1 MARITSLG
9 ASISRYTTTAE
20 NADGITIN
28 IDVSDDADAVKATA
42 EIADIE
48 TENSL
53 DELEAEQVDTA
64 STAAESAF
72 GRIRAMQ
79 RNGTGVNPTT
89 GAEVVAHLK
98 LIGRL
103 YGMRSNTDF
112 ALMPS
117 AESSAWA
124 TPSKLP
130 PNLHM
135 AAEFAGEM
143 VRKGWEWVKKKFAE
157 WMEKVT
163 SLWNRYGSSAARYKR
178 SATAL
183 KQKVSSG
190 NFGKLD
196 NKNLSDSALAK
207 KLDSGVDNK
216 IDAARLVTSMMSL
229 EKQVVAVKEAYIAAM
244 ADSNF
249 DEAMKFLEAEKDASN
264 QTDGVEETED
274 TTKVTG
280 HDKKGRPITTE
291 VPGTP
296 GIPSSAMEAMAA
308 FGKWLAAMGEHLSPF
323 MKLYTREEMKAL
335 GRQENDV
342 KSYVFMMSAP
352 NFVLPG
358 NRAFVN
364 RTRTPHDVSTA
375 AGATALVG
383 DVFAAAPSDAIEMT
397 TLRCSQYNTKNGRTE
412 SISDQI
418 PVLTQAQMTDLAL
431 ACEKAAE
438 ELVTLAETV
447 TKGKPKRDRLKKAID
462 RAADMAAK
470 AESKESKAYT
480 MARKMA
486 TTMMQQIDNP
496 ANDFQTAA
504 LQAVGNSL
512 SYVNQSL
519 NAYSK

>member
-157 WMEKVT
+157 WMEKVV

-207 KLDSGVDNK
+207 KLDSGIDNK
-216 IDAARLVTSMMSL
+216 IDAGRLVTSMMSL

-249 DEAMKFLEAEKDASN
+249 DKALEFLEAEKDA
-264 QTDGVEETED
+264 TDNANGQAA
-274 TTKVTG
+274 VTA
-280 HDKKGRPITTE
+280 DPNATPPIVATAA
-291 VPGTP
+291 VQ
-296 GIPSSAMEAMAA
+296 SSAAESLDV
-308 FGKWLAAMGEHLSPF
+308 FGKWVASMVNHLSAF
-323 MKLYTREEMKAL
+323 MGNYTTEQMKAI
-335 GRQENDV
+335 GRQDNDAGAYTWKCSNAANV
-342 KSYVFMMSAP
+342 I
-352 NFVLPG
+352 PG
-358 NRAFVN
+358 NRAFIYRQRN
-364 RTRTPHDVSTA
+364 GNTES
-375 AGATALVG
+375 GADKL
-383 DVFAAAPSDAIEMT
+383 EMA
-397 TLRCSQYNTKNGRTE
+397 TLRCSQYNTKNGRTD

-418 PVLTQAQMTDLAL
+418 PVLTQAQMSDLAL

>member
-135 AAEFAGEM
+135 AAEFAGDLI
-143 VRKGWEWVKKKFAE
+143 RKGWEWVKKKFAE
-157 WMEKVT
+157 WMEKVA

-178 SATAL
+178 GATAL

-207 KLDSGVDNK
+207 KLDSGIDNK
-216 IDAARLVTSMMSL
+216 IDAVRLVTSMMSL

-249 DEAMKFLEAEKDASN
+249 DKALEFLEAEKDATDDKNGKKAVASN
-264 QTDGVEETED
+264 PAV
-274 TTKVTG
+274 
-280 HDKKGRPITTE
+280 
-291 VPGTP
+291 
-296 GIPSSAMEAMAA
+296 PSSAAVAVDV
-308 FGKWLAAMGEHLSPF
+308 FGKWVGEMMTHLKAFTKP
-323 MKLYTREEMKAL
+323 YNAVEMKAI
-335 GRQENDV
+335 GRQENDATAYTWQCSKAENV
-342 KSYVFMMSAP
+342 I
-352 NFVLPG
+352 PG
-358 NRAFVN
+358 NRAFIH
-364 RTRTPHDVSTA
+364 RTRVRVGTA
-375 AGATALVG
+375 ASGADTL
-383 DVFAAAPSDAIEMT
+383 EMA
-397 TLRCSQYNTKNGRTE
+397 TLRCSQYNTKSGRTD

>member
-135 AAEFAGEM
+135 AAEFAGEL

-157 WMEKVT
+157 WMEKVV

-207 KLDSGVDNK
+207 KLDSGIDNK
-216 IDAARLVTSMMSL
+216 IDAGRLVTSMMSL

-249 DEAMKFLEAEKDASN
+249 DKALEFLEAEKDA
-264 QTDGVEETED
+264 TDNANGQAA
-274 TTKVTG
+274 VTA
-280 HDKKGRPITTE
+280 DPNATPPIVATAA
-291 VPGTP
+291 VQ
-296 GIPSSAMEAMAA
+296 SSAAESLDV
-308 FGKWLAAMGEHLSPF
+308 FGKWVASMVNHLSAF
-323 MKLYTREEMKAL
+323 MGNYTTEQMKAI
-335 GRQENDV
+335 GRQDNDAGAYTWKCSNAANV
-342 KSYVFMMSAP
+342 I
-352 NFVLPG
+352 PG
-358 NRAFVN
+358 NRAFIYRQRN
-364 RTRTPHDVSTA
+364 GNTES
-375 AGATALVG
+375 GADKL
-383 DVFAAAPSDAIEMT
+383 EMA
-397 TLRCSQYNTKNGRTE
+397 TLRCSQYNTKNGRTD

>member
-20 NADGITIN
+20 NANGITIN

-143 VRKGWEWVKKKFAE
+143 VRKGWEWVKKKFVE

-178 SATAL
+178 GATAL

-207 KLDSGVDNK
+207 KLDSGIDNK

-229 EKQVVAVKEAYIAAM
+229 EKQVAAVKEAYIAAM

-249 DEAMKFLEAEKDASN
+249 DKALEFLEAEKDA
-264 QTDGVEETED
+264 TDNANGQAAVAANTAA
-274 TTKVTG
+274 V
-280 HDKKGRPITTE
+280 
-291 VPGTP
+291 
-296 GIPSSAMEAMAA
+296 PSSAETAVDV
-308 FGKWLAAMGEHLSPF
+308 FGKWVASMVNHLSAF
-323 MKLYTREEMKAL
+323 MGDYTTEQMKAI
-335 GRQENDV
+335 GRQENDATAYTWKCSKKENV
-342 KSYVFMMSAP
+342 I
-352 NFVLPG
+352 PG
-358 NRAFVN
+358 NRAFIH
-364 RTRTPHDVSTA
+364 RTRNANPES
-375 AGATALVG
+375 GADML
-383 DVFAAAPSDAIEMT
+383 EMT
-397 TLRCSQYNTKNGRTE
+397 TLRCSQYNTKNGRTD

-418 PVLTQAQMTDLAL
+418 PVLTQAQMSDLAL

>member
-143 VRKGWEWVKKKFAE
+143 VRKGWEWVKKKFVE

-178 SATAL
+178 GATAL
-183 KQKVSSG
+183 KQKVSNG
-190 NFGKLD
+190 NFGKLERG
-196 NKNLSDSALAK
+196 NANP
-207 KLDSGVDNK
+207 
-216 IDAARLVTSMMSL
+216 SL
-229 EKQVVAVKEAYIAAM
+229 RTLQ
-244 ADSNF
+244 
-249 DEAMKFLEAEKDASN
+249 
-264 QTDGVEETED
+264 
-274 TTKVTG
+274 
-280 HDKKGRPITTE
+280 R
-291 VPGTP
+291 
-296 GIPSSAMEAMAA
+296 
-308 FGKWLAAMGEHLSPF
+308 LAAGMG
-323 MKLYTREEMKAL
+323 M
-335 GRQENDV
+335 NV
-342 KSYVFMMSAP
+342 KIE
-352 NFVLPG
+352 FVT
-358 NRAFVN
+358 N
-364 RTRTPHDVSTA
+364 
-375 AGATALVG
+375 
-383 DVFAAAPSDAIEMT
+383 
-397 TLRCSQYNTKNGRTE
+397 K
-412 SISDQI
+412 
-418 PVLTQAQMTDLAL
+418 
-431 ACEKAAE
+431 
-438 ELVTLAETV
+438 
-447 TKGKPKRDRLKKAID
+447 
-462 RAADMAAK
+462 
-470 AESKESKAYT
+470 
-480 MARKMA
+480 
-486 TTMMQQIDNP
+486 
-496 ANDFQTAA
+496 
-504 LQAVGNSL
+504 
-512 SYVNQSL
+512 
-519 NAYSK
+519 

>member
-9 ASISRYTTTAE
+9 TSIARYTTAAE
-20 NADGITIN
+20 SGDGITIN
-28 IDVSDDADAVKATA
+28 IDVGDDADAVKATA
-42 EIADIE
+42 EIAEME

-64 STAAESAF
+64 STAAESAY

-79 RNGTGVNPTT
+79 KNGTGVNPVT
-89 GAEVVAHLK
+89 GAELVANLK

-112 ALMPS
+112 ATMPS

-135 AAEFAGEM
+135 AAEFAGDM

-178 SATAL
+178 SAIAL
-183 KQKVSSG
+183 KQKVSNG
-190 NFGKLD
+190 NYGKLD

-207 KLDSGVDNK
+207 KLDSGVDSK
-216 IDAARLVTSMMSL
+216 IDSVRLVASMMSL
-229 EKQVVAVKEAYIAAM
+229 AKQVVAVKEAYIAAM

-249 DEAMKFLEAEKDASN
+249 DEALKFLEAEKDAN
-264 QTDGVEETED
+264 GQGTDTAQATQAVAVFNKWTTTMLTHLEPFIED
-274 TTKVTG
+274 YNA
-280 HDKKGRPITTE
+280 DK
-291 VPGTP
+291 
-296 GIPSSAMEAMAA
+296 
-308 FGKWLAAMGEHLSPF
+308 
-323 MKLYTREEMKAL
+323 MKAI
-335 GRQENDV
+335 GRQESDATAYTWRCSKGANV
-342 KSYVFMMSAP
+342 I
-352 NFVLPG
+352 PG
-358 NRAFVN
+358 NRAFIYRA
-364 RTRTPHDVSTA
+364 RTSTA
-375 AGATALVG
+375 ESGA
-383 DVFAAAPSDAIEMT
+383 DQMEMT
-397 TLRCSQYNTKNGRTE
+397 TLRCSQYNTKSGRTE

-418 PVLTQAQMTDLAL
+418 PVLTQAQMSDLAL
-431 ACEKAAE
+431 ACEKASE

-462 RAADMAAK
+462 RAAEMATK

-480 MARKMA
+480 TARKMA

>member
-135 AAEFAGEM
+135 AAEFAGEL

-157 WMEKVT
+157 WMEKVV

-207 KLDSGVDNK
+207 KLDSGIDNK
-216 IDAARLVTSMMSL
+216 IDAGRLVTSMMSL

-249 DEAMKFLEAEKDASN
+249 DKALEFLEAEKDA
-264 QTDGVEETED
+264 TDNANGQAA
-274 TTKVTG
+274 VTA
-280 HDKKGRPITTE
+280 DPNATPPIVATAA
-291 VPGTP
+291 VQ
-296 GIPSSAMEAMAA
+296 SSAAESLDV
-308 FGKWLAAMGEHLSPF
+308 FGKWVASMVNHLSAF
-323 MKLYTREEMKAL
+323 MGNYTTEQMKAI
-335 GRQENDV
+335 GRQDNDAGAYTWKCSNAANV
-342 KSYVFMMSAP
+342 I
-352 NFVLPG
+352 PG
-358 NRAFVN
+358 NRAFIYRQRN
-364 RTRTPHDVSTA
+364 GNTES
-375 AGATALVG
+375 GADKL
-383 DVFAAAPSDAIEMT
+383 EMA

-418 PVLTQAQMTDLAL
+418 PVLTQAQMSDLAL

>member
-157 WMEKVT
+157 WMEKVV

-183 KQKVSSG
+183 KQKVSNG

-207 KLDSGVDNK
+207 KLDSGIDNK
-216 IDAARLVTSMMSL
+216 IDAGRLVTSMMSL

-249 DEAMKFLEAEKDASN
+249 DKALEFLEAEKDA
-264 QTDGVEETED
+264 TDNANGQAAVAAD
-274 TTKVTG
+274 
-280 HDKKGRPITTE
+280 PNA
-291 VPGTP
+291 TP
-296 GIPSSAMEAMAA
+296 PTAATAAVQSSASESLDV
-308 FGKWLAAMGEHLSPF
+308 FGKWVASMVNHLSAF
-323 MKLYTREEMKAL
+323 MGDYTTEQMKAI
-335 GRQENDV
+335 GRQDNDAGAYTWKCSNAANV
-342 KSYVFMMSAP
+342 I
-352 NFVLPG
+352 PG
-358 NRAFVN
+358 NRAFIYRQRN
-364 RTRTPHDVSTA
+364 GNPES
-375 AGATALVG
+375 GA
-383 DVFAAAPSDAIEMT
+383 DQMEMT
-397 TLRCSQYNTKNGRTE
+397 TLRCSQYNTKNGRTDA
-412 SISDQI
+412 ISDQI
-418 PVLTQAQMTDLAL
+418 PVLTQAQMSDLAL

>member
-183 KQKVSSG
+183 KQKVSNG

-216 IDAARLVTSMMSL
+216 IDGARLVTSMMSL

-249 DEAMKFLEAEKDASN
+249 DKALEFLEAEKDATDNKNGKKAQDATSHTSN
-264 QTDGVEETED
+264 VVDANGNQ
-274 TTKVTG
+274 
-280 HDKKGRPITTE
+280 IT
-291 VPGTP
+291 VNTP
-296 GIPSSAMEAMAA
+296 AQAEIPSSAAESIDV
-308 FGKWLAAMGEHLSPF
+308 FGKWVASMVNHLSAF
-323 MKLYTREEMKAL
+323 MSDYTAEKMKAI
-335 GRQENDV
+335 GRQESDATAYTWKCSNAANV
-342 KSYVFMMSAP
+342 I
-352 NFVLPG
+352 PG
-358 NRAFVN
+358 NRAFIY
-364 RTRTPHDVSTA
+364 RTRNANPES
-375 AGATALVG
+375 GADTL
-383 DVFAAAPSDAIEMT
+383 EMT
-397 TLRCSQYNTKNGRTE
+397 TLRCSQYNTKNGRTD

-418 PVLTQAQMTDLAL
+418 PVLTQAQMSDLAL

>member
-157 WMEKVT
+157 WMEKVV

-249 DEAMKFLEAEKDASN
+249 DKALEFLEAEKDA
-264 QTDGVEETED
+264 TDNKNGKEAQAATSHASDVVD
-274 TTKVTG
+274 TNG
-280 HDKKGRPITTE
+280 NPITVTVAARAE
-291 VPGTP
+291 
-296 GIPSSAMEAMAA
+296 IQSSAAESLDV
-308 FGKWLAAMGEHLSPF
+308 FGKWVASMVNHLSAF
-323 MKLYTREEMKAL
+323 MGNYTTEQMKAI
-335 GRQENDV
+335 GRQDNDAGAYTWKCSNAANV
-342 KSYVFMMSAP
+342 I
-352 NFVLPG
+352 PG
-358 NRAFVN
+358 NRAFIYRQRN
-364 RTRTPHDVSTA
+364 GNTES
-375 AGATALVG
+375 GADKL
-383 DVFAAAPSDAIEMT
+383 EMA
-397 TLRCSQYNTKNGRTE
+397 TLRCSQYNTKNGRTD

-462 RAADMAAK
+462 RAANMAAK

>member
-157 WMEKVT
+157 WMEKVV

-207 KLDSGVDNK
+207 KLDSGIDNK
-216 IDAARLVTSMMSL
+216 IDAVRLVTSMMSL

-249 DEAMKFLEAEKDASN
+249 DKALEFLEAEKDA
-264 QTDGVEETED
+264 TDNTNGQAAVTADPNATPPIAATAAVPPSTQVAVE
-274 TTKVTG
+274 V
-280 HDKKGRPITTE
+280 
-291 VPGTP
+291 
-296 GIPSSAMEAMAA
+296 
-308 FGKWLAAMGEHLSPF
+308 FGKWVASMESHLSSF
-323 MKLYTREEMKAL
+323 MSGYTAEQMKAI
-335 GRQENDV
+335 GRQESDAAAYTWKCSNAANV
-342 KSYVFMMSAP
+342 I
-352 NFVLPG
+352 PG
-358 NRAFVN
+358 NRAFVY
-364 RTRTPHDVSTA
+364 RTRAGTPTT
-375 AGATALVG
+375 GADTL
-383 DVFAAAPSDAIEMT
+383 EMT
-397 TLRCSQYNTKNGRTE
+397 TLRCSQYNTKNGRTD

>member
-28 IDVSDDADAVKATA
+28 IDVSDDVDAVKATA

-48 TENSL
+48 TETSL

-143 VRKGWEWVKKKFAE
+143 VRKGWEWVKKKFVE

-178 SATAL
+178 GATAL

-207 KLDSGVDNK
+207 KLDSGIDNK

-229 EKQVVAVKEAYIAAM
+229 EKQVAAVKEAYIAAM

-249 DEAMKFLEAEKDASN
+249 DKALEFLEAEKDA
-264 QTDGVEETED
+264 TDNANGQAAAVGGVA
-274 TTKVTG
+274 V
-280 HDKKGRPITTE
+280 
-291 VPGTP
+291 
-296 GIPSSAMEAMAA
+296 PSSAETAVDV
-308 FGKWLAAMGEHLSPF
+308 FGKWVGTMMTHLTAF
-323 MKLYTREEMKAL
+323 TKTYTADEMKAI
-335 GRQENDV
+335 GRQENDATAYTWQCSKKENV
-342 KSYVFMMSAP
+342 I
-352 NFVLPG
+352 PG
-358 NRAFVN
+358 NRAFIH
-364 RTRTPHDVSTA
+364 RTRVGTA
-375 AGATALVG
+375 ESGADTL
-383 DVFAAAPSDAIEMT
+383 EMA

-418 PVLTQAQMTDLAL
+418 PVLTQAQMSDLAL

>member
-183 KQKVSSG
+183 KQKVSNG

-207 KLDSGVDNK
+207 KLDSGIDNK

-229 EKQVVAVKEAYIAAM
+229 EKQVVTVKEAYIAAM

-249 DEAMKFLEAEKDASN
+249 DKALEFLEAEKDA
-264 QTDGVEETED
+264 TDNKNGKEAQAATSHASDVVD
-274 TTKVTG
+274 TNG
-280 HDKKGRPITTE
+280 NHITVNKAGQAE
-291 VPGTP
+291 
-296 GIPSSAMEAMAA
+296 IPSSASEALTV
-308 FGKWLAAMGEHLSPF
+308 FGKWVASMVGHLSPF
-323 MKLYTREEMKAL
+323 MGSYNAEQMKAI
-335 GRQENDV
+335 GRQENDTKNYTWQCSKAENV
-342 KSYVFMMSAP
+342 I
-352 NFVLPG
+352 PG
-358 NRAFVN
+358 NRAFIYRVRGGN
-364 RTRTPHDVSTA
+364 AES
-375 AGATALVG
+375 GA
-383 DVFAAAPSDAIEMT
+383 DQMEMT
-397 TLRCSQYNTKNGRTE
+397 TLRCSQYNTKNGRTD

-462 RAADMAAK
+462 RAANMAAK